1 MEYDVI
7 DHIFYLAAHQQ
18 KHHEQKYHVQNS
30 CVWTRLRSRQMV
42 DALKHGEQSRI
53 SGGREWRLSSATSIR
68 FPVSVSA
75 QPTTLA
81 IAESNLP
88 DVPNVSDESLLNQI
102 CIGDGEALAALFE
115 RYARLTRSVAVR
127 ILRDT
132 AEAEDLVQDL
142 FLYIQRK
149 CGIFDSSKSSARS
162 WIVQM
167 AYHRALDRR
176 RYLKAREFYAQPYF
190 QSNRVE
196 AVGKP
201 TTESDYSAEAVLGR
215 NGLDKIVNEL
225 SGDQRETLRLHFF
238 EGYTLL
244 EVSEK
249 LGQPLGNVR
258 HHYYRALDKLRK
270 EMFANDRQ
278 PTEGCAK

>member
-1 MEYDVI
+1 MADV
-7 DHIFYLAAHQQ
+7 
-18 KHHEQKYHVQNS
+18 
-30 CVWTRLRSRQMV
+30 
-42 DALKHGEQSRI
+42 LKQVEQSRM
-53 SGGREWRLSSATSIR
+53 SGGREWRLSSLSPGCS
-68 FPVSVSA
+68 PVLV
-75 QPTTLA
+75 PTQTTGLA
-81 IAESNLP
+81 IAESKLP

-102 CIGDGEALAALFE
+102 CTGNHEALAALFE

-149 CGIFDSSKSSARS
+149 CGIFDSAKSTARS

-176 RYLKAREFYAQPYF
+176 RYLKSREFYAQPYF
-190 QSNRVE
+190 QAKDVQV
-196 AVGKP
+196 VGSP
-201 TTESDYSAEAVLGR
+201 TDESDYSAEAVFGR
-215 NGLDKIVNEL
+215 NGLDKIVNAL
-225 SGDQRETLRLHFF
+225 SADQRETLRLHFF